1 VGGDIVLDDNLQTLS
16 VSRIFETAVEKNY
29 MNNIIGTTLLFMTRC
44 VHVPREDPFD
54 TGAGGR
60 VFPVMEKES
69 MTLMWSPSVEFEKN
83 EGRMGVMPRSDVQKL
98 YLVESLGVGA
108 HGYVWLA
115 CTAGAKAVCV
125 IKFPHPKN
133 HSEGKFGEIEESK
146 AAEAEKEVWDKVYPT
161 ELSRKVSV
169 QMWRGRNVLVMPHL
183 SQSVDRTD
191 AKVEAAVD
199 SVLNLFV
206 EANVKHTDIKWANL
220 GFYTKESVGLVAVL
234 FDLAST
240 ETFEAEEW
248 AVEDKNTWREQS
260 KKKLFGRE

>member
-1 VGGDIVLDDNLQTLS
+1 
-16 VSRIFETAVEKNY
+16 
-29 MNNIIGTTLLFMTRC
+29 
-44 VHVPREDPFD
+44 
-54 TGAGGR
+54 
-60 VFPVMEKES
+60 
-69 MTLMWSPSVEFEKN
+69 
-83 EGRMGVMPRSDVQKL
+83 
-98 YLVESLGVGA
+98 
-108 HGYVWLA
+108 
-115 CTAGAKAVCV
+115 V